1 MALLRSELESCDDV
15 TACKLTGEE
24 QLERINALVDYQLQ
38 RAATEGKSN
47 LLAPVSIGEIIT
59 KLMNSLKKVYQSK
72 NIHTQCEIERDA
84 MLHADEG
91 DMYELLGNLLENA
104 FKYCDKQVNIVL
116 RQQNR
121 RIIVRIEDDGPG
133 VPNNQ
138 LDKLC
143 EPFFRQSDARDRVS
157 GGTGLGLAIAKNA
170 ITAHNGTLVLSNK
183 DQGGLCANITLP
195 IIKE

>member
-1 MALLRSELESCDDV
+1 
-15 TACKLTGEE
+15 KLTGEE
-24 QLERINALVDYQLQ
+24 QLDRINALVDYQLQ

-47 LLAPVSIGEIIT
+47 LLAPVSIGEIIN

-104 FKYCDKQVNIVL
+104 FKYCNQQVNIVL

-133 VPNNQ
+133 VP
-138 LDKLC
+138 
-143 EPFFRQSDARDRVS
+143 A
-157 GGTGLGLAIAKNA
+157 NA
-170 ITAHNGTLVLSNK
+170 SE
-183 DQGGLCANITLP
+183 D
-195 IIKE
+195 IIKRGKRMDT

>member
-15 TACKLTGEE
+15 VACKLTGEE
-24 QLERINALVDYQLQ
+24 QLDRINALVDYQLQ

-47 LLAPVSIGEIIT
+47 LLAPVSIGEIIN

-104 FKYCDKQVNIVL
+104 FKYCDKRVNIVL

-121 RIIVRIEDDGPG
+121 KIIVRIEDDGPG
-133 VPNNQ
+133 VP
-138 LDKLC
+138 
-143 EPFFRQSDARDRVS
+143 
-157 GGTGLGLAIAKNA
+157 
-170 ITAHNGTLVLSNK
+170 AHASA
-183 DQGGLCANITLP
+183 D
-195 IIKE
+195 IIKRGLLGCRLEFFQADNISIFLHHLHPPGVNSSLITCRLSIGMGLMAETT